1 MSRGNVPSMIRRYYA
16 LALVVVVGAA
26 LPVPAPA
33 QQPGGRPPAV
43 GVAPVVSQSVR
54 PSLEFVGRIQSIDR
68 VNLIARVTAFVEER
82 TFSEG
87 AEVKKGDLL
96 YRLEQPPFQAD
107 LAAKQAA
114 IDNLK
119 AQLVNA
125 AVTLRRAQALLN
137 TPAGQQSNVDAALST
152 QQSLQA
158 QIEGAQAALK
168 QSQINLDY
176 TEIRA
181 PIDGKIGRTSLTVGN
196 VVTPTSG
203 ILATIVSQDPMYVV
217 FPVPV
222 RTVLTLRQ
230 RYAASGGLDAA
241 VVKIRLPNGDLY
253 GSTGKLDF
261 IDNTVSAS
269 TDTMALRAVMPNP
282 PLAGAGRGGAPPRE
296 LVDGELVTVVLED
309 ASPVEALTIPRAA
322 VLADQRGDYVYVVGA
337 DNKAEQRRI
346 TLGQSTPTT
355 AVVAVGLKAGEQVIV
370 EGLQRVRP
378 GQPVAPAPATPT
390 APAAASASPLP

>member
-1 MSRGNVPSMIRRYYA
+1 MIRRYYA
-16 LALVVVVGAA
+16 LALVVAIGAA

-43 GVAPVVSQSVR
+43 GVAPVASQSVR
-54 PSLEFVGRIQSIDR
+54 PSLEFVGRIQSTDR

-82 TFSEG
+82 AFSEG

-158 QIEGAQAALK
+158 QIEGAEAALK

-176 TEIRA
+176 TEIHA

-253 GSTGKLDF
+253 GSNGKLDF

-269 TDTMALRAVMPNP
+269 TDTMALRGVMPNP

-337 DNKAEQRRI
+337 DNKAEQRRV

-355 AVVAVGLKAGEQVIV
+355 AVVAVGLKSGEQVIV

-390 APAAASASPLP
+390 APAAASAAPLP